1 MFCRSGTSMISL
13 IVPAKQQITQISTQL
28 TDELGTASNIKSRV
42 NRQSVQAAIISAQ
55 QRLRLYSRTPPNG
68 LVIYCGTVIT
78 EDGKEKLINI
88 DFEPFKPINTKLY
101 LCDSRFHVEPLTE
114 LLEDGS
120 KFGFIIIDGK
130 GCLYGLLS
138 GNTRSILH
146 HFPVELPKKHGRGG
160 QSAQRFGRIR
170 EEKRHNYVHKVAE
183 KATQLFIT
191 DNKINVTGLV
201 LAGAAELKDDLE
213 KSDLFDP
220 RLKSKVIHSVDVAY
234 GGENGFAQAISLSRK
249 HLDNVKVVH
258 EQELIS
264 RFFEEIAQDTGKFV
278 SGVEETLRALEDG
291 AVETLI
297 VWEDIKVKRF
307 VLQNSTGVESVRYL
321 SPKQEEDRT
330 NFLDKET
337 GVEMNQ
343 VSDGPMV
350 EWLAEIYSN
359 HGATLEFISDGTPE
373 TVQFIQGFG
382 GIGGIL
388 RWKRE
393 DYDIAGSESDG
404 YFQKGDVDDEYAE
417 FF

>member
-101 LCDSRFHVEPLTE
+101 LCDSRFHVEPLAE

-160 QSAQRFGRIR
+160 QSAQ
-170 EEKRHNYVHKVAE
+170 
-183 KATQLFIT
+183 
-191 DNKINVTGLV
+191 
-201 LAGAAELKDDLE
+201 
-213 KSDLFDP
+213 
-220 RLKSKVIHSVDVAY
+220 
-234 GGENGFAQAISLSRK
+234 
-249 HLDNVKVVH
+249 
-258 EQELIS
+258 
-264 RFFEEIAQDTGKFV
+264 
-278 SGVEETLRALEDG
+278 
-291 AVETLI
+291 
-297 VWEDIKVKRF
+297 
-307 VLQNSTGVESVRYL
+307 
-321 SPKQEEDRT
+321 
-330 NFLDKET
+330 
-337 GVEMNQ
+337 
-343 VSDGPMV
+343 
-350 EWLAEIYSN
+350 
-359 HGATLEFISDGTPE
+359 
-373 TVQFIQGFG
+373 
-382 GIGGIL
+382 
-388 RWKRE
+388 
-393 DYDIAGSESDG
+393 
-404 YFQKGDVDDEYAE
+404 
-417 FF
+417 